1 MSENKDLVEINLN
14 TTNSKLLEKGSSYNN
29 NMSLFHFKDR
39 STVTSSTIPNKQGLS
54 LTDSQGGAHKG
65 ATNVLHSIFGGSIE
79 FVPNAYRSPTDLSC
93 LRQMYCPD
101 CEQRLHMDTIS
112 YDRLLYCC
120 LPIFPFKCL
129 YKRAID
135 RRQSGNKVI
144 CKRCGGNLG
153 YWKQK

>member
-1 MSENKDLVEINLN
+1 MPVNKDFVEIKLN
-14 TTNSKLLEKGSSYNN
+14 TTNSKLLEKGASYNS
-29 NMSLFHFKDR
+29 NMSLFRFKDR
-39 STVTSSTIPNKQGLS
+39 STATNSTIPYKQGLS
-54 LTDSQGGAHKG
+54 LTTS
-65 ATNVLHSIFGGSIE
+65 NELHSIFGGSIE

-129 YKRAID
+129 YKRAIE

-153 YWKQK
+153 YWEQK

>member
-1 MSENKDLVEINLN
+1 MSENKDLVEIKLN
-14 TTNSKLLEKGSSYNN
+14 TTNSKIHEKGASYSN
-29 NMSLFHFKDR
+29 NMSLFRFKDR
-39 STVTSSTIPNKQGLS
+39 STATNSTIPYKQGLS
-54 LTDSQGGAHKG
+54 LTDLPKG
-65 ATNVLHSIFGGSIE
+65 DTKVLQSIFGGSIE

-101 CEQRLHMDTIS
+101 CEQRLHVDNIS

-129 YKRAID
+129 YKRAIE
-135 RRQSGNKVI
+135 RRQNGNKVI